1 MCSVISVAS
10 ERSSVIGTSLA
21 PIVALLNE
29 LALPPD
35 QVLEERDREYSFL
48 LSSKYI
54 TTLAICFPSLHAKS
68 SLVIISEQKIDRI
81 EDRLSS
87 IESLLQNIVAPS
99 VSPGRAGSGVL
110 STALRFKR
118 SNEEDV
124 ARPADEPIPLFEGG
138 SSLAAHTT
146 LVSNQVSHNVKQ
158 TSPAGLDNDI
168 HAALSAL
175 RHIVESQY
183 RKANGNEVGFSNQK
197 ALPQGGFRELPMPPL
212 QLVLQIL
219 RDMKENGAKVPYAL
233 HCIFISVER
242 FTEYCRQV
250 YFAADEFDLATFI
263 VVNGGLFHLFGGR
276 ALIPEELDDP
286 DIRADFLYQ
295 YRSMCADNMVAALGS
310 LSLFMPANAVN
321 IEALLLGTN
330 YAIEAS
336 RPSLAWK
343 MSNVAAQMCQTLGYH
358 QMPPLSDVSGDTTDY
373 ERRTDT
379 FRYTYK
385 LNKALALRLGR
396 VSAFQDYDISIPLFS
411 VDHCGGNLWRRVIA
425 ARVQHAKVQGE
436 IYDQLYSS
444 KALREPPEQ
453 RTQCAMALAESI
465 KGMVRDL
472 YNIRAEFGRVRDA
485 ASLTRTTEDA
495 SELILGSEMVSYH
508 SSLTL
513 IYRSVPQSAHGAGA
527 FASECVEAA
536 RVAFQQ
542 HHECLRIAMSPIAQ
556 TGYIHWT
563 LLFAPFT
570 PLIVIFCHAIESLDE
585 ADLLQLEGFASS
597 IEHVSPLSEAIEQ
610 LYRLAQALYNIALLY
625 VKARKSQV
633 GMQDTVPLERDFEA
647 YLTQL
652 GLTMPDTGHT
662 AVSNAPNVPAQSAP
676 LGGWFAGN
684 VTMMGLLEED
694 LTGFFP

>member
-1 MCSVISVAS
+1 MAHDVVSLLVKIGTTGESMGPTHSVSTEHKVRPRGPVSGFGQEKLLLGDTSKRSFNVFRTEQQPNPEYRPPVALKIGRTSHRLTEWLMIRRLGRCDSQPVISVAN

-29 LALPPD
+29 LALLLD
-35 QVLEERDREYSFL
+35 QALEERDREYSFL
-48 LSSKYI
+48 LSN
-54 TTLAICFPSLHAKS
+54 
-68 SLVIISEQKIDRI
+68 RI

-87 IESLLQNIVAPS
+87 IESLLQNIVAPTA
-99 VSPGRAGSGVL
+99 SPGRAGPGVL
-110 STALRFKR
+110 RTALRFKR
-118 SNEEDV
+118 SNGGDV
-124 ARPADEPIPLFEGG
+124 AQPADEPIPLFEGG

-158 TSPAGLDNDI
+158 TSPPGLDNDI

-175 RHIVESQY
+175 RHIVE
-183 RKANGNEVGFSNQK
+183 N
-197 ALPQGGFRELPMPPL
+197 
-212 QLVLQIL
+212 
-219 RDMKENGAKVPYAL
+219 
-233 HCIFISVER
+233 
-242 FTEYCRQV
+242 
-250 YFAADEFDLATFI
+250 EFDLATFI

-295 YRSMCADNMVAALGS
+295 YRNMCADNMVAALGS

-396 VSAFQDYDISIPLFS
+396 VSAFQDYDISVPLFS
-411 VDHCGGNLWRRVIA
+411 VDNCGGNLWRRVIA

-444 KALREPPEQ
+444 KALREPPGQ

-465 KGMVRDL
+465 KAMVRDL
-472 YNIRAEFGRVRDA
+472 YKIRAEFGRVRNA

-625 VKARKSQV
+625 VKAKKSQV
-633 GMQDTVPLERDFEA
+633 GMQGTVPLERDFEA